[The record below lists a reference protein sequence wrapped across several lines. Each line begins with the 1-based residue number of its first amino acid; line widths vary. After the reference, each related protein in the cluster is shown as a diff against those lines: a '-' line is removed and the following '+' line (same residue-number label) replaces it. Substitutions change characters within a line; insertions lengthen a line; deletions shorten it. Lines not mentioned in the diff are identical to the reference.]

1 MAQQREPSKIKSDIL
16 TRVRVLYVLFALVGL
31 VILARLIWIQISPE
45 VRTQSAAIE
54 ERIFRKD
61 TLLARRG
68 NILARNG
75 EALATSIFRY
85 RILFDFSAEGFDSL
99 QLFREQS
106 DSLAELLAA
115 YFRDR
120 SHAQYRDL
128 MWRLHDE
135 HYRLVPRKDTA
146 YYNASTRFGRWIN
159 RLRGVD
165 TLVHR
170 TLYDTVRDRRLCEV
184 LPRAVDYAE
193 WQELKHYPILNWNM
207 GMTYRREPYDE
218 RVYPQGELGRR
229 TIGLYHPDRGSY
241 GIEAVCREALA
252 GKGGAEWRQRIAHGF
267 SGRVAG
273 HKGNIDP
280 EDGAD
285 VVTTLDPDVQDVAD
299 KALRSQLTAQN
310 ALWGTTI
317 VMECNTGEVLALVNL
332 GRRGDGSYGELEN
345 YALSRRTEPGST
357 FKLASLLALVEDCGA
372 DLDLS
377 YDTGHGKRVEVGRSS
392 VVDDHDAGGE
402 LDMLNA
408 FAQSSNVF
416 FARAVYEAYKGD
428 SQRYV
433 DFLKRLHLDRAVGLE
448 AYGERAPL
456 LQEPGKKGWYPH
468 VTLPNM
474 GYGYAV
480 ELTPM
485 QVATLYNAVAN
496 DGEMVA
502 PRLVKEIRRGDKVVE
517 RFEKQV
523 LVEKICSEEAL
534 RKVRRCLEEVP
545 RSGTAHY
552 YFRDTSRYRVGAK
565 TGTAQFAQGDIHY
578 SDGYYLGTMVCYLP
592 AEAPRYTVLTSIFT
606 QRGRGRTIYGAG
618 LAGPVEKAVAD
629 YLSTR
634 EVHPFEGEGG
644 CELPTQIK
652 GGDLAAVK
660 RVADHYDVEVEG
672 LTRRGWGAVKGDSL
686 GLRVQT
692 VAGQEVVPDVRGM
705 GLKDALFL
713 LESRGLKVKFSGR
726 GAVKRQQPAAG
737 EPLKRGTTITITLE

>member
-1 MAQQREPSKIKSDIL
+1 MAVREPSKIKSDIL
-16 TRVRVLYVLFALVGL
+16 TRVRVLYVLFTLLGM
-31 VILARLIWIQISPE
+31 VILCRLVWIQLSPE
-45 VRTQSAAIE
+45 VKRQSERIE

-85 RILFDFSAEGFDSL
+85 RVLFDFSAEGFDSL

-115 YFRDR
+115 HFGDR
-120 SHAQYRDL
+120 THAQYRDL
-128 MWRLHDE
+128 MWQLHDK

-146 YYNASTRFGRWIN
+146 YYNASTRFGRWLN

-170 TLYDTVRDRRLCEV
+170 TLYDTVRDARLQEIF
-184 LPRAVDYAE
+184 PRAVDYAE
-193 WQELKHYPILNWNM
+193 WQEMKHYPILNWNM
-207 GMTYRREPYDE
+207 GMTYRREPSDE

-229 TIGLYHPDRGSY
+229 TIGLDHPDRGSY
-241 GIEAVCREALA
+241 GIEGVYREALA
-252 GKGGAEWRQRIAHGF
+252 GTNGAEWRQRIAHGF

-273 HKGNIDP
+273 HKGNVEP

-285 VVTTLDPDVQDVAD
+285 VVTTLDLDVQDVAD
-299 KALRSQLTAQN
+299 KALRSQLMAQN

-317 VMECNTGEVLALVNL
+317 VMECQTGDVLALVNL
-332 GRRGDGSYGELEN
+332 GRRADGSYGEQEN
-345 YALSRRTEPGST
+345 YALSRRMEPGST

-372 DLDLS
+372 GLDLT
-377 YDTGHGKRVEVGRSS
+377 YDTGHGKRVEVGRAS

-416 FARAVYEAYKGD
+416 FSKAIYEAYKGD
-428 SQRYV
+428 ARRYV
-433 DFLKRLHLDRAVGLE
+433 DFLKRLHLHLPVGLE
-448 AYGERAPL
+448 PFGERMPVL
-456 LQEPGKKGWYPH
+456 HEPGGAGWYPH

-496 DGEMVA
+496 NGEMVA

-517 RFEKQV
+517 QFDRQV
-523 LVEKICSEEAL
+523 LVESICSEEAL

-545 RSGTAHY
+545 RSGTAYY

-592 AEAPRYTVLTSIFT
+592 AEQPRYTVLTSIFT

-634 EVHPFEGEGG
+634 EVHPFADRAKD
-644 CELPTQIK
+644 LKPTRIK

-672 LTRRGWGAVKGDSL
+672 LSRRGWGRVTEDSL
-686 GLRVQT
+686 GMRVHSLECDLEQI
-692 VAGQEVVPDVRGM
+692 PDVGGM

-713 LESRGLKVKFSGR
+713 LESRGLKVKFSGH
-726 GAVKRQQPAAG
+726 GAVVRQQPEAG
-737 EPLKRGTTITITLE
+737 APLKRGATVTITLQ